1 MSIRNLAHLFAPGS
15 VALIGASA
23 RPGSLGATLLENL
36 LAGGFKG
43 EIWPVNPHY
52 QELGGRRCYA
62 SVAALPQAPALAVIC
77 TPAPTIPAIVRQLG
91 ERGTR
96 AALVLSAGLRPAA
109 DGGDGHDGG
118 DGRDGRDGRGRS
130 LRQAMLDAAHPYL
143 LRLLGPNSAGLLVP
157 GLGLNASVA
166 PAGALP
172 GRIAFVSQSGALMS
186 GVLDWARTRG
196 IGFSHFIALGDAADV
211 DLGDVLDYLAGD
223 GATGAILLYVEDL
236 RYARKFMSAARSAAR
251 SKPVLV
257 LKAGRA
263 GGAAPAA
270 ASESGALAHPDDVF
284 DAAIRRAGMLRVF
297 TTDQLFSAA
306 ETLAYARPLH
316 GERLAI
322 VSNGA
327 GPGVL
332 ARDALAYGVAGGG
345 GVEAPFSEAS
355 IARLD
360 ALLEPGW
367 RRANLVDLRGGAQ
380 PAQYREAMEILLQ
393 DPQVDAVLV
402 IHSPTATVASRAVAE
417 AIAPLVGGASK
428 TILSCWLGGAAV
440 LEARAVA
447 SSARLPAYR
456 TPEDAVAGF
465 MQLVHYRRN
474 QNLLMEV
481 PPSMAGTVAPD
492 RAAARAL
499 VREALA
505 GGRTLL
511 SDPETKAILR
521 TYGLAVVDTRAALD
535 VEEAVQA
542 AQNIGYPVAVKIITP
557 DVMHKSDFGG
567 VTLDLDSAQAVRA
580 AAARM
585 QRRLGELFPQAR
597 FDGFSVQAMVRRS
610 NAHELIA
617 GVALDPVF
625 GPVIVFGQGGVT
637 VEVAD
642 DYSVGLPPLN
652 LVLARD
658 LVERT
663 RVARLLA
670 GYRNRPAVNMDA
682 LLAALVQVSRMVSD
696 IPEIVELDLNPL
708 LADARGA
715 VVLDA
720 RMRLALADRSGSTLD
735 RLAIRPYPRELEET
749 VEWNGGPLL
758 LRPIRPED
766 GPAHLAFFDALTPD
780 DVRYRMFV
788 RIREL
793 QPSQLARFTQIDYDR
808 EMAFIAT
815 RRNAEGVAETLAV
828 GRVVADP
835 DNITAEFAVTVR
847 SDLKGMGLGKMMMQK
862 LIAYCRARGTR
873 EIVGEALPQNS
884 RITGL
889 VKKLGF
895 TVTSTGLE
903 GMREMKLV
911 L

>member
-1 MSIRNLAHLFAPGS
+1 MSVRNLEHLFAPKS
-15 VALIGASA
+15 VALVGASE
-23 RPGSLGATLLENL
+23 RPGSLGATLLHNL

-43 EIWPVNPHY
+43 EVWPVNPKY
-52 QELGGRRCYA
+52 GELAGRRCYA
-62 SVAALPQAPALAVIC
+62 SVADLPAAPALAVIC
-77 TPAPTIPAIVRQLG
+77 TPPATIPAIVRQLG

-96 AALVLSAGLRPAA
+96 AAVVLSSGIS
-109 DGGDGHDGG
+109 
-118 DGRDGRDGRGRS
+118 DGRSARGRG

-143 LRLLGPNSAGLLVP
+143 LRLLGPNSAGLLAP

-166 PAGALP
+166 TSGALP
-172 GRIAFVSQSGALMS
+172 GRIAFVSQSGALMV

-211 DLGDVLDYLAGD
+211 DLGDVLDYLASD
-223 GATGAILLYVEDL
+223 GATGAILLYLQDL
-236 RYARKFMSAARSAAR
+236 RYARKFMSAARAAAR

-257 LKAGRA
+257 LRAGREDD
-263 GGAAPAA
+263 PLPSA
-270 ASESGALAHPDDVF
+270 ASESGALARRDDVF
-284 DAAIRRAGMLRVF
+284 DAAIRRAGMLRVT

-332 ARDALAYGVAGGG
+332 ARDALAYGG
-345 GVEAPFSEAS
+345 GVGAQFSSES
-355 IARLD
+355 QARLD
-360 ALLEPGW
+360 ALLAPGW
-367 RRANLVDLRGGAQ
+367 RRGNVVNLQGRAAPEL
-380 PAQYREAMEILLQ
+380 YRETLEILLA
-393 DPQVDAVLV
+393 DPQVDALLL
-402 IHSPTATVASRAVAE
+402 IQSPTATVASRDVAD
-417 AIAPLVGGASK
+417 AIAPLVRSASK
-428 TILSCWLGGAAV
+428 TLLSCWLGGSAV
-440 LEARAVA
+440 SEARAIA
-447 SSARLPAYR
+447 SGARLPAYR

-465 MQLVHYRRN
+465 LQLVHYRRN

-481 PPSMAGTVAPD
+481 PPSMVGSVAPD

-499 VREALA
+499 VREAVA
-505 GGRTLL
+505 GGRYLL

-521 TYGLAVVDTRAALD
+521 TYGMAVVETRQAAS
-535 VEEAVQA
+535 VEEAVSA
-542 AQNIGYPVAVKIITP
+542 AQRIGYPVAVKILTP

-567 VTLDLDSAQAVRA
+567 VTLDLDGDEGVRA
-580 AAARM
+580 AATRM
-585 QRRLGELFPQAR
+585 RRRLAELFPQAK
-597 FDGFSVQAMVRRS
+597 FEGYSVQAMVRRS
-610 NAHELIA
+610 NAHELIVGA
-617 GVALDPVF
+617 ALDAVF

-642 DYSVGLPPLN
+642 DHAVGLPPLN

-658 LVERT
+658 LVDRT

-670 GYRNRPAVNMDA
+670 GYRNRPAANMDA
-682 LLAALVQVSRMVSD
+682 VLATLVQVSRMVAD

-708 LADARGA
+708 LADSRGA

-749 VEWNGGPLL
+749 IDWQGAPLL

-788 RIREL
+788 RVREL

-815 RRNAEGVAETLAV
+815 RPNAQGVAETLAV

-847 SDLKGMGLGKMMMQK
+847 SDLKGMGLGKLMMQK
-862 LIAYCRARGTR
+862 LIDYCRARGTR

-889 VKKLGF
+889 AKRMGF
-895 TVTSTGLE
+895 TVKSNGLE
-903 GMREMKLV
+903 GMREMRLV
-911 L
+911 LQ